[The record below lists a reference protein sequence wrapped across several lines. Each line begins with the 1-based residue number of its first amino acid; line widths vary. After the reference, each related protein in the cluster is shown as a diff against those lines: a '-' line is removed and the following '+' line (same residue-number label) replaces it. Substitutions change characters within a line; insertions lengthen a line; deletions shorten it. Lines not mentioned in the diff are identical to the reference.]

1 MAYFPFFID
10 IKGQKC
16 LIAGGGM
23 VAYRKVMVL
32 KDYGPEITVV
42 APHMIPQLVEISQ
55 EESGSIHLVERLFED
70 SDLEGVDFVVAGTDD
85 EALNRRI
92 SQMCHERK
100 LPVNVVDVQDECSFI
115 FPALMKEKDI
125 TIGISTGGSSP
136 IIAQELKKRF
146 QKVIP
151 EGIGHLSAELGS
163 YRKLVKS
170 RVDQQPVRAEIFR
183 EMADTG
189 IRQGG
194 VLAEDQV
201 LEIIDKKLKGL

>member
-42 APHMIPQLVEISQ
+42 APLMIPQLVEISQ
-55 EESGSIHLVERLFED
+55 ETSGSIHLVERLFED
-70 SDLEGVDFVVAGTDD
+70 SDLEGVDFVVAGTYD

-170 RVDQQPVRAEIFR
+170 KVDQQPVRAAIFR

-194 VLAEDQV
+194 VLTEDQV